1 MIQAI
6 EFPTVLLDNQ
16 HIDIP
21 TNFRSQLKAN
31 QAVRLIVLVEDSS
44 SNQLKKE
51 RKLGILKGQYSIPD
65 DFDEPLDDLKEYM
78 YSRKAGFGVDF

>member
-6 EFPTVLLDNQ
+6 EFPAVLSDNQ

-21 TNFRSQLKAN
+21 NDVQPQLKAN
-31 QAVRLIVLVEDSS
+31 QSVRVIVLVDDISP
-44 SNQLKKE
+44 NQGKKD

-78 YSRKAGFGVDF
+78 Y

>member
-21 TNFRSQLKAN
+21 KNVRSQLKAN
-31 QAVRLIVLVEDSS
+31 QAIRVTIWIDDFLPKETIKKRRLGTLAGKIA
-44 SNQLKKE
+44 
-51 RKLGILKGQYSIPD
+51 ILD

-78 YSRKAGFGVDF
+78 Y